1 LSSLAALIVFIK
13 NPVLG
18 RVKTRIAATAGAVEA
33 LQIYQQLI
41 EITRKQCIHYLG
53 TKYLFY
59 SDFIEPID
67 AWDSNVFI
75 KKLQSGNDLGLRMQH
90 AFCEVFQQHSKVII
104 IGSDCPYL
112 TSQHIEQAN
121 SLLDTADCV
130 IGPALDGGYYLLG
143 LSKLHLQLFQN
154 KNWSSST
161 VLMDSLVDLKQ
172 LNLGYQLMEPLE
184 DVDSL
189 EAWNRYLKK
198 N

>member
-1 LSSLAALIVFIK
+1 MSGPAALIVFIK

-18 RVKTRIAATAGAVEA
+18 RVKTRIAATAGEVPA
-33 LQIYQQLI
+33 LQIYQQLL
-41 EITRKQCIHYLG
+41 EITRKQCAHYLG

-59 SDFIEPID
+59 SDFIEPLD
-67 AWDSNVFI
+67 AWDPNIFI
-75 KKLQSGNDLGLRMQH
+75 KKLQNGNDLGLRMH
-90 AFCEVFQQHSKVII
+90 NAFSEVFQKHSKVII

-143 LSKLHLQLFQN
+143 LNNIHERLFQN

-161 VLMDSLVDLKQ
+161 VLKDSLVDLKQ
-172 LNLGYQLMEPLE
+172 LNLNYQLMESLE

-189 EAWNRYLKK
+189 EAWNRYQKR